1 MGIGSGRH
9 SAAHLNQWR
18 IQIQKR
24 SLPMYRCISLA
35 ALAVVIAGPAMAGT
49 SCSTSQADKFQ
60 PEATLKTQ
68 LAGEGLTVRKIK
80 TEKGCYEVY
89 AVDKAGKKVN
99 LAFNAET
106 LEKVANAEAG
116 EN

>member
-1 MGIGSGRH
+1 
-9 SAAHLNQWR
+9 
-18 IQIQKR
+18 
-24 SLPMYRCISLA
+24 MYRT
-35 ALAVVIAGPAMAGT
+35 LAVAAIAVTIAAPAMAAAT
-49 SCSTSQADKFQ
+49 CSTADASKFK
-60 PEATLKTQ
+60 PKTALETQ
-68 LAGEGLTVRKIK
+68 LKGEGLTVRKIK
-80 TEKGCYEVY
+80 TENGCYEVY

>member
-1 MGIGSGRH
+1 MYLKI
-9 SAAHLNQWR
+9 AAT
-18 IQIQKR
+18 
-24 SLPMYRCISLA
+24 A
-35 ALAVVIAGPAMAGT
+35 AAIMFAGPAMAAAT
-49 SCSTSQADKFQ
+49 CSSASADKFQ
-60 PEATLKTQ
+60 PKTALEAQLK
-68 LAGEGLTVRKIK
+68 ADGMTVRKIK

-106 LEKVANAEAG
+106 LDKVENPEAG